1 MSTPSTRTGRGAQD
15 THRLG
20 QAMVEFA
27 LVAPMFLL
35 LLFSIIDFGRA
46 VYYIQ
51 ALNNAAREGARYAI
65 VHGGNSLQPS
75 GPMPPEIPIVPN
87 PYDPNGT
94 QVVQTVK
101 GYAVGVIDASPADFA
116 VAVSWCSQATV
127 PNCPDDAVAPAGNG
141 TNQRGDTVVVNV
153 TYTFRPFISG
163 IVPLPT
169 FTLTGGST
177 LVINN

>member
-1 MSTPSTRTGRGAQD
+1 MSTLFARKARTTGSRSP
-15 THRLG
+15 G
-20 QAMVEFA
+20 QALVEFA
-27 LVAPMFLL
+27 LVAPIFLL

-65 VHGGNSLQPS
+65 VHGGNSVSPS
-75 GPMPPEIPIVPN
+75 GPMPPQIPVVPN
-87 PYDPNGT
+87 PYDPNGNY
-94 QVVQTVK
+94 VIQTVK
-101 GYAVGVIDASPADFA
+101 DYAVGVIQANPADFV

-127 PNCPDDAVAPAGNG
+127 PACPDDAVAPAGNG
-141 TNQRGDTVVVNV
+141 TNERGDTVVVGV

>member
-1 MSTPSTRTGRGAQD
+1 MSMRLLRRASTGRPRTA
-15 THRLG
+15 G

-27 LVAPMFLL
+27 LVAPIFFL

-65 VHGGNSLQPS
+65 VHGGNSLSPS
-75 GPMPPEIPIVPN
+75 GPMPPTVPVTYN
-87 PYDPNGT
+87 AYDQNGNF
-94 QVVQTVK
+94 VIQTVK
-101 GYAVGVIDASPADFA
+101 GYAVGVIDANPADFI
-116 VAVSWCSQATV
+116 VAVKWCSQGTV
-127 PNCPDDAVAPAGNG
+127 PDCPDDAVAPAGNG
-141 TNQRGDTVVVNV
+141 TNERGDTVVVDV
-153 TYTFRPFISG
+153 AYTFRPFIAG
-163 IVPLPT
+163 LVPLPT

>member
-1 MSTPSTRTGRGAQD
+1 MPVKAS
-15 THRLG
+15 HRSVG

-27 LVAPMFLL
+27 LVAPMFFL

-51 ALNNAAREGARYAI
+51 TLNGAAREGARYAI
-65 VHGGNSLQPS
+65 VHGGNSLNPS
-75 GPMPPEIPIVPN
+75 GPMPPTIPITPN
-87 PYDPNGT
+87 AYDPNGVY
-94 QVVQTVK
+94 VVQAVK
-101 GYAVGVIDASPADFA
+101 NYAVGVIDANPADY
-116 VAVSWCSQATV
+116 VVTVKWCSQGTV
-127 PNCPDDAVAPAGNG
+127 PACPDDAIAPAGNG
-141 TNQRGDTVVVNV
+141 TNERGDTVVVEV
-153 TYTFRPFISG
+153 AYTFRPFISG